1 MAIESSV
8 PSMGKQGKRSATHGT
23 DAVALSSTQLTV
35 KRSFDLVLA
44 TALLLASSPIWLAVG
59 LAVKLSSRGPVFF
72 RLPAVGRG
80 GNVFGMYK
88 FRSMVT
94 GAHSEFQKITTEIHS
109 GPMAKVR
116 DDPRVTR
123 VGRFIRRFSL
133 DELPQLL
140 NVIRGE
146 MSIVGPRAL
155 SASRYD
161 EDLRTGWHGLRLK
174 VLPGMTGVWQTSGRV
189 QDFDACCQLDID
201 YIDNWSLW
209 KDIAIIARTPF
220 AMLSDRGAG

>member
-1 MAIESSV
+1 MAIESYV
-8 PSMGKQGKRSATHGT
+8 PSVGEQGKRAARGV
-23 DAVALSSTQLTV
+23 DAIGLSRMQFAV
-35 KRSFDLVLA
+35 KRSFDLVLGSV
-44 TALLLASSPIWLAVG
+44 LLLATLPIWIVVG
-59 LAVKLSSRGPVFF
+59 LAVKLTTPGPLFF
-72 RLPAVGRG
+72 RLPAMGKD
-80 GNVFGMYK
+80 GNVFGMFK

-94 GAHSEFQKITTEIHS
+94 GAHAQFQRITTDIAS

-116 DDPRVTR
+116 DDPRVTN

-146 MSIVGPRAL
+146 MSLVGPRAL

-161 EDLRTGWHGLRLK
+161 ESLLSGWHGLRLK

-189 QDFDACCQLDID
+189 QDFDACCKLDID
-201 YIDNWSLW
+201 YIENWSPL
-209 KDIAIIARTPF
+209 KDIAILVKTPF

>member
-1 MAIESSV
+1 
-8 PSMGKQGKRSATHGT
+8 
-23 DAVALSSTQLTV
+23 
-35 KRSFDLVLA
+35 VLA
-44 TALLLASSPIWLAVG
+44 SILLLATSPIWLVVALG
-59 LAVKLSSRGPVFF
+59 VKLSSRGPVFF
-72 RLPAVGRG
+72 RLPAVGRDG
-80 GNVFGMYK
+80 KVFGMFK

-94 GAHSEFQKITTEIHS
+94 GAHTQFQKVTTDIHS

-116 DDPRVTR
+116 DDPRVTK

-140 NVIRGE
+140 NVLRGE

-161 EDLRTGWHGLRLK
+161 EDLRSGWHGLRLR

-189 QDFDACCQLDID
+189 QDFESCCKLDIA
-201 YIDNWSLW
+201 YIDSWSLW
-209 KDIAIIARTPF
+209 RDIVILAKTPF

>member
-1 MAIESSV
+1 MAIEPSV
-8 PSMGKQGKRSATHGT
+8 QSVGEHGQRAAIHGT
-23 DAVALSSTQLTV
+23 ETAGLSGYQLAT
-35 KRSFDLVLA
+35 KRSFDLLLSSILLVA
-44 TALLLASSPIWLAVG
+44 TSPIWLTVG

-72 RLPAVGRG
+72 RLPAVGRDG
-80 GNVFGMYK
+80 KVFAMYK

-94 GAHSEFQKITTEIHS
+94 GAHAQFHSVTSEVHS
-109 GPMAKVR
+109 GPMAKVL

-161 EDLRTGWHGLRLK
+161 EDLRTGWQGLRLK

-189 QDFDACCQLDID
+189 QDFEACCKLDID
-201 YIDNWSLW
+201 YIDSWTIW
-209 KDIAIIARTPF
+209 KDIVIIAKTPF
-220 AMLSDRGAG
+220 AMLSHRGAG